1 MENQA
6 GIAQELG
13 SASRSPLSISHHWY
27 EQVH

>member
-13 SASRSPLSISHHWY
+13 SASRSPLSISHH
-27 EQVH
+27 